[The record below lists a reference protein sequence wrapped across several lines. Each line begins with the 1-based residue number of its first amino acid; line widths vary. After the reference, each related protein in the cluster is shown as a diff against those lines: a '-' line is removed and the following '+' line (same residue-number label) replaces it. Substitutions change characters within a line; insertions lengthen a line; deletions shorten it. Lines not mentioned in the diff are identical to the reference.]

1 MPKKKAKGDPHVRIY
16 SWEMKTP
23 AWKTMNSDGRS
34 LLIEMR
40 SLYNGGVNEVYMAL
54 REIQKRLG
62 VGRKKAEIARDQL
75 LDRGWI
81 RLKQKG
87 SFHVKTRLASVYM
100 LTNEP
105 LDDRDGAVPPKDYM
119 KWTPPSKK

>member
-1 MPKKKAKGDPHVRIY
+1 MPKKRAKGDPHVRIY
-16 SWEMKTP
+16 SWEMNTP
-23 AWKTMNSDGRS
+23 AWETMNTAGRS

-40 SLYNGGVNEVYMAL
+40 SLYNGVVNEVFISL

-87 SFHVKTRLASVYM
+87 SFHVKTRLASVYV
-100 LTNEP
+100 LTNVPLEP
-105 LDDRDGAVPPKDYM
+105 V
-119 KWTPPSKK
+119 